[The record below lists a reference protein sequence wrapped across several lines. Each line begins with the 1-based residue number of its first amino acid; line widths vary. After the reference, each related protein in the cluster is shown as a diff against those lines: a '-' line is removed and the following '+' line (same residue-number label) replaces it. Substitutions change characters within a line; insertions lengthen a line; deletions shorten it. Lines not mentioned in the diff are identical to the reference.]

1 MNTKPILIPP
11 GGGAGAVATALGEP
25 SITKRGEV
33 MAWAP
38 TS

>member
-1 MNTKPILIPP
+1 MDTKPILIRP
-11 GGGAGAVATALGEP
+11 GGAAGAAATGLGEP
-25 SITKRGEV
+25 SITKRSEV